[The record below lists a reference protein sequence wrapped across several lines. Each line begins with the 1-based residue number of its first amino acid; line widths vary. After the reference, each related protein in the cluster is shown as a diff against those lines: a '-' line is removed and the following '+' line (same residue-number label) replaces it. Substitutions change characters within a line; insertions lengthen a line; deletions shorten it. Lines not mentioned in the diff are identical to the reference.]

1 MVIIIVMFVVGKAL
15 PERGAAV
22 EGRLQAVPQTQRRIV
37 MPLVAFAIVAVL
49 MYVVSASYR
58 LALIN
63 SMIGAVVC
71 LSMVVITG
79 YVAQISM
86 LQMTLAGITGYSLAR
101 LTTGWGVPFPIS
113 PIIAIVVATVVGLL
127 AALPALRVRGV
138 NLAVITLAGGWAI
151 EQFIFN
157 NVKYTGDFDKAV
169 VPPPTVFGTK
179 LSFSSGRTIGQPIFG
194 VFVLVVLTA
203 VALVVS
209 NLRRSPTGR
218 RMLAVRTNERAAAS
232 MGVNVPMTKFI
243 AFGVSAAIAGV
254 AGCLISYQQTNLSP
268 SSFSVLITVSILAIA
283 FLGGIT
289 SVTGGLIGGALIAGG
304 LMTEILH
311 DLVFSKSSNGVA
323 LQALIGGIGLIL
335 TAILNPEG
343 MSGAFRITGQQI
355 KKKFRS
361 MRPPS
366 GETRAVPTGEAASA
380 R

>member
-1 MVIIIVMFVVGKAL
+1 
-15 PERGAAV
+15 
-22 EGRLQAVPQTQRRIV
+22 
-37 MPLVAFAIVAVL
+37 
-49 MYVVSASYR
+49 
-58 LALIN
+58 
-63 SMIGAVVC
+63 
-71 LSMVVITG
+71 
-79 YVAQISM
+79 
-86 LQMTLAGITGYSLAR
+86 
-101 LTTGWGVPFPIS
+101 
-113 PIIAIVVATVVGLL
+113 
-127 AALPALRVRGV
+127 
-138 NLAVITLAGGWAI
+138 
-151 EQFIFN
+151 
-157 NVKYTGDFDKAV
+157 
-169 VPPPTVFGTK
+169 
-179 LSFSSGRTIGQPIFG
+179 
-194 VFVLVVLTA
+194 
-203 VALVVS
+203 
-209 NLRRSPTGR
+209 
-218 RMLAVRTNERAAAS
+218 MLAVRTNERAAAS